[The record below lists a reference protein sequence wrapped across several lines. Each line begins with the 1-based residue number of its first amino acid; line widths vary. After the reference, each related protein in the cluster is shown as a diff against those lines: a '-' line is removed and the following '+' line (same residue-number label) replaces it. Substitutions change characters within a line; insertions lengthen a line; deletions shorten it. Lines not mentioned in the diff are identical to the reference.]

1 VITEIFPSLF
11 LLRAANP
18 AAKDRFTYLLRRRD
32 GNILLATKDDARAH
46 AADLDA
52 LGGVQHVLLGDRHHA
67 LPATVGFAR
76 RCGTVLAA
84 SGIEAKALAA
94 SGVKVGRILE
104 FERHAFAPDLEILPT
119 PGHTRGALSYLW
131 THGGRRFLFIGDTLV
146 PVDGGWQYWVSPR
159 SRTLMLTTVNVL
171 AGVKFDVILSNS
183 FAASPTAWAE
193 VDGTYRRKMF
203 AELSARLSG
212 DGVI

>member
-11 LLRAANP
+11 LLRAAKP
-18 AAKDRFTYLLRRRD
+18 GSKDRFTYLLRRRE
-32 GNILLATKDDARAH
+32 GNILLATKDDVLAH

-67 LPATVGFAR
+67 LPANVAFAR

-84 SGIEAKALAA
+84 SAIEAKALAA

-104 FERHAFAPDLEILPT
+104 YERHAFAPDLQVLPT

-131 THGGRRFLFIGDTLV
+131 THGDRRFLFIGDTLV
-146 PVDGGWQYWVSPR
+146 PVDGAWQYWVTAPN
-159 SRTLMLTTVNVL
+159 RTRMLNTVNAL

-183 FAASPTAWAE
+183 FAASPIAWAE
-193 VDGTYRRKMF
+193 VDGAYRRKMF
-203 AELSARLSG
+203 AELSARLSRA
-212 DGVI
+212 

>member
-1 VITEIFPSLF
+1 MITEIFPSLF
-11 LLRAANP
+11 LLRAAKP
-18 AAKDRFTYLLRRRD
+18 GSKDRFTYLLRRRE
-32 GNILLATKDDARAH
+32 GNILLATKDDVLAH

-67 LPATVGFAR
+67 LPANVAFAR

-84 SGIEAKALAA
+84 SAIEAKALAA

-104 FERHAFAPDLEILPT
+104 YERHAFAPDLQVLPT

-131 THGGRRFLFIGDTLV
+131 THGDRRFLFIGDTLV
-146 PVDGGWQYWVSPR
+146 PVDGAWQYWVTAPN
-159 SRTLMLTTVNVL
+159 RTRMLNTVNAL

-183 FAASPTAWAE
+183 FAASPIAWAE
-193 VDGTYRRKMF
+193 VDGAYRRKMF
-203 AELSARLSG
+203 AELSARLSRA
-212 DGVI
+212 